1 MGRKSCSKIYYNDAV
16 AAIATPL
23 HYFAFVTV
31 QRTDGR
37 TDGRSGRG
45 THRTFARS
53 WVSSNVL
60 LLLLLLS
67 SCCTW
72 VVRSFVRSLGRLD
85 LSLAKSKMCKRQFI
99 RVWTN
104 VCRYVRH
111 SYLTHIHTYIVRGC
125 APPHTCSKTKHPK
138 TYVCPSPF
146 HPVLEVSEATMCLF
160 TLRFP
165 PGNVQI

>member
-37 TDGRSGRG
+37 TVGRAEGLIGRS
-45 THRTFARS
+45 HVPEFH
-53 WVSSNVL
+53 L
-60 LLLLLLS
+60 MCCYCC
-67 SCCTW
+67 SCYRL
-72 VVRSFVRSLGRLD
+72 VVHGSFVRSLGRLD

-125 APPHTCSKTKHPK
+125 APPHKCSKTKHPK

-146 HPVLEVSEATMCLF
+146 HPVLEVSEAKLCLF